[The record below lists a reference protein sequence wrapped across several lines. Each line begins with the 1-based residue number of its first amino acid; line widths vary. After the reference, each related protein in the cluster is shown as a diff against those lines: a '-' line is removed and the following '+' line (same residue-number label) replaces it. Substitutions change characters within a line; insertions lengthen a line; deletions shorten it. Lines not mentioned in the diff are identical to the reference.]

1 MLIPKTITVRG
12 NEQMFDKMV
21 RDFLK
26 GKAVKTI
33 NMSTCSIGNDVVYSC
48 QVVYK
53 KEV

>member
-26 GKAVKTI
+26 GKIVKTV
-33 NMSTCSIGNDVVYSC
+33 NMSTCAMDKDVVYSC
-48 QVVYK
+48 QIIYK
-53 KEV
+53 KGG